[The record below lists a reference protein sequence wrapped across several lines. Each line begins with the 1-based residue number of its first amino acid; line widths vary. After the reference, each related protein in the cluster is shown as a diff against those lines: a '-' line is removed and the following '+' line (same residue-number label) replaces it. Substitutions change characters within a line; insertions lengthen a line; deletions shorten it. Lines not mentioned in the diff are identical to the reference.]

1 MKEKE
6 AAPASQLPRV
16 LVTPGLMPWPEIL
29 STVFPTPWHF
39 LIACAALF
47 VAELVYVLLGFGAG
61 LIAVGTLALVLPEVR
76 DVVVIVLLVNLPAEV
91 FVVWTSRREIRKRGV
106 LFLVIG
112 VVVGIP
118 VGAWILNFG
127 EPTFLLS
134 LLGFVLVGIGGV
146 FLAVP
151 TSAGVRM
158 HPVVEPV
165 VGLISG
171 ILTGLFGTGGP
182 PLVLFFRLQGLA
194 KAAFRGNLMVLFLMM
209 GAIRLPS
216 YWGLGLITP
225 ARLVAGAAVLPA
237 VLAGGVVGHLIHLD
251 LSERIFRRIVSA
263 ALVVLGLLLLVR

>member
-1 MKEKE
+1 
-6 AAPASQLPRV
+6 
-16 LVTPGLMPWPEIL
+16 MPWPEIL
-29 STVFPTPWHF
+29 ASVFPTPWHF

-47 VAELVYVLLGFGAG
+47 VAELVYVLLGFGSG

-106 LFLVIG
+106 LFLAIG
-112 VVVGIP
+112 IVVGIP

-127 EPTFLLS
+127 EPTFLLG
-134 LLGFVLVGIGGV
+134 LLGLVLVAIGGV

-151 TSAGVRM
+151 NGAGVRM
-158 HPVVEPV
+158 PSIAGPV
-165 VGLISG
+165 VGLTSG
-171 ILTGLFGTGGP
+171 LLTGLFGTGGP

-194 KAAFRGNLMVLFLMM
+194 KAAFRSNLMVLFLMM
-209 GAIRLPS
+209 GVIRLPS
-216 YWGLGLITP
+216 YIALGLITP
-225 ARLVAGAAVLPA
+225 ARLVGGAAVLPA